1 MAMYGANGY
10 KHVEK
15 DGITAIIIHGSKVLL
30 LKRRNIPLLINRGIW
45 AFLSGS
51 LDRGEGRLEAAYR
64 EIKEEVGIADRDLML
79 LLETEET
86 LKDDRKMIS
95 WSNGVFVFRSR
106 TSSVRLDLENSAYRW
121 ASLGDIVHHT
131 GYTNVFINESHIV
144 NRLRVFLNVRHV
156 AEGKTGQRIQGFRR
170 P

>member
-1 MAMYGANGY
+1 MYSANGY
-10 KHVEK
+10 KPVEK

-30 LKRRNIPLLINRGIW
+30 LKRRNIPFLINRGIW

-64 EIKEEVGIADRDLML
+64 EIEEEAGIASRDLML
-79 LLETEET
+79 LFETEET
-86 LKDDRKMIS
+86 LKDERKNIS

-106 TSSVRLDLENSAYRW
+106 TGSVRLDLENSAYRW
-121 ASLGDIVHHT
+121 APIGDIADHKD
-131 GYTNVFINESHIV
+131 YTNVFINESHIV
-144 NRLRVFLNVRHV
+144 NRLRVFLNGRNV
-156 AEGKTGQRIQGFRR
+156 AEGKAGQRIQGFRR